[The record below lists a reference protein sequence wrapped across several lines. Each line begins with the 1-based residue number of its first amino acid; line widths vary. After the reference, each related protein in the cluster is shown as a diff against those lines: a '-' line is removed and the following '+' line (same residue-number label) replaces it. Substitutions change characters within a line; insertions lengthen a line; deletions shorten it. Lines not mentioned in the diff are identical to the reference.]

1 MASRVEVLKFL
12 ASAFNMVKKGDIKS
26 LEDLFN
32 FARQQFGQVDD
43 KLSKQITDTFEK
55 GKVAA
60 VTEKRTK
67 DIMKRDKEEVEANK
81 QFEETKNLLKE
92 QMDILNN
99 RTKDISKG
107 DPTGE
112 KKEGIVSLT
121 NELKQNL
128 KDLKDLD
135 KQQIDLN
142 NELMDA
148 MMGFKKA
155 AGSKDKTK
163 PFRTPGMDFKKENP
177 GYRTPG
183 GSMYAEGNLRTAMRE
198 FLKTEVK
205 EGRLKLGERDMFRI
219 TEYSPMTEDDP
230 IDVFRRYYGEAAMEA
245 ADAMASKLEKGT
257 SFKNYEEIFRANMP
271 ELKIKTQGAGS
282 YDQSIID
289 AERILQEAKDQEEYA
304 KTLDEFDVTDR
315 KKNAE
320 GGIMSTRAKF
330 KSGKIK
336 LLMFLADKGMNLG
349 TEIRKAVN
357 NIFESGDKKLD
368 ADMAVDDM
376 FENLGIDRDAVDQK
390 DVLNAYDEAYKTLSV
405 PPGSRGGPDD
415 IAAPFQSAED
425 TLKDMV
431 KSEKT
436 KKGKTLDLTELEAK
450 LDEIG
455 KERKIRIEKQR
466 REVEEETGYKPGESP
481 TEIKLEETGYKPG
494 DVITSENFGDTPFA
508 PDTSGLEKART
519 LTDVKTD
526 KTGNL
531 VSKQLKIMRLAED
544 IQPGLFENLTDEQI
558 NIINK
563 YGDRIDS
570 DLLRTIVLDPDP
582 NNQAAAVA
590 TLDEVQTMIDKGM
603 STEEIMNVLQA
614 TPRRK
619 QAEGG
624 LAGILKL

>member
-55 GKVAA
+55 GKAAA

-67 DIMKRDKEEVEANK
+67 QIMK
-81 QFEETKNLLKE
+81 E
-92 QMDILNN
+92 QDV
-99 RTKDISKG
+99 G
-107 DPTGE
+107 GE
-112 KKEGIVSLT
+112 KGLISLAD
-121 NELKQNL
+121 ELQEKG
-128 KDLKDLD
+128 KDLKKTLD
-135 KQQIDLN
+135 ESKKTTSTALENIF
-142 NELMDA
+142 DA
-148 MMGFKKA
+148 MTGFRRPT
-155 AGSKDKTK
+155 GSKDKAK
-163 PFRTPGMDFKKENP
+163 PFQTPGMPYQRENP
-177 GYRTPG
+177 GYRTLG

-198 FLKTEVK
+198 FLKTEHK
-205 EGRLKLGERDMFRI
+205 AGRLKLNEQDLFRI
-219 TEYSPMTEDDP
+219 TEYSPLSADDP
-230 IDVFRRYYGEAAMEA
+230 IDVFRRYYGEDALEA

-271 ELKIKTQGAGS
+271 ELKVKTQGAGS

-289 AERILQEAKDQEEYA
+289 AERVLQELKDQEDYA

-336 LLMFLADKGMNLG
+336 LLQFLADQGMNFS
-349 TEIRKAVN
+349 TEIRRAVN

-390 DVLNAYDEAYKTLSV
+390 DVLKAYDEAYKTLSV

-415 IAAPFQSAED
+415 IAAPFSDEKVDLPEGVKAED
-425 TLKDMV
+425 TIL
-431 KSEKT
+431 
-436 KKGKTLDLTELEAK
+436 
-450 LDEIG
+450 
-455 KERKIRIEKQR
+455 
-466 REVEEETGYKPGESP
+466 P
-481 TEIKLEETGYKPG
+481 TG
-494 DVITSENFGDTPFA
+494 DV
-508 PDTSGLEKART
+508 
-519 LTDVKTD
+519 
-526 KTGNL
+526 

-544 IQPGLFENLTDEQI
+544 MQPGLFEKLTDKQLD
-558 NIINK
+558 IIVK
-563 YGDRIDS
+563 YGDRIDQ
-570 DLLRTIVLDPDP
+570 DLLKNIVLDPDP
-582 NNQAAAVA
+582 NNQAAAIA
-590 TLDEVQTMIDKGM
+590 TLDEVQTMMDKGM
-603 STEEIMNVLQA
+603 STDEIMNVLQA